1 MVCFSSSSHSAHFR
15 RSAAGAPL
23 ATEEALYRI
32 GQEALHNVVKHANA
46 ANATLKIW
54 RDAGRVYLSV
64 TDDGD
69 GFNPDDVPRGHLGLI
84 GMRQRVDLVG
94 GELRVDSEAG
104 SGTTIAAS
112 VPDDAEPASAE

>member
-1 MVCFSSSSHSAHFR
+1 
-15 RSAAGAPL
+15 
-23 ATEEALYRI
+23 
-32 GQEALHNVVKHANA
+32 VKHANA
-46 ANATLKIW
+46 ANATIKIW
-54 RDAGRVYLSV
+54 REGDRVHLSV

-69 GFNPDDVPRGHLGLI
+69 GFDPDDVPRGHLGLI

-112 VPDDAEPASAE
+112 VPAGSEPSSAE

>member
-1 MVCFSSSSHSAHFR
+1 
-15 RSAAGAPL
+15 
-23 ATEEALYRI
+23 
-32 GQEALHNVVKHANA
+32 
-46 ANATLKIW
+46 
-54 RDAGRVYLSV
+54 
-64 TDDGD
+64 
-69 GFNPDDVPRGHLGLI
+69 VPRGHLGLI